1 MDEKKYILSD
11 DFGRLGRGK
20 KVTVMDALS
29 EDPDLSVYVVIFQ
42 KSIPAQIRQL
52 IL

>member
-1 MDEKKYILSD
+1 VDEKKYILSD

-29 EDPDLSVYVVIFQ
+29 EDPDLSVFVGFWQVRPPQ
-42 KSIPAQIRQL
+42 S
-52 IL
+52 